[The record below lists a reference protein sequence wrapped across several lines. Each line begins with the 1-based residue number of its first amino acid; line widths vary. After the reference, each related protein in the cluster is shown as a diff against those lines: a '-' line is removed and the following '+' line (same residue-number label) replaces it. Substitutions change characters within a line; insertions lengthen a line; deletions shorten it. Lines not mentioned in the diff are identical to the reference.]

1 MTPDEHMQQ
10 DRETEANE
18 RYVQAAI
25 VLERERVDQCL
36 IRKVMMVHC
45 GGMTS
50 RREEIVTTFLYV
62 LFSSGEP

>member
-1 MTPDEHMQQ
+1 MQQ
-10 DRETEANE
+10 DRETKANE
-18 RYVQAAI
+18 RYVCAVGAI
-25 VLERERVDQCL
+25 LLERERVDEGL

-45 GGMTS
+45 GGMTA